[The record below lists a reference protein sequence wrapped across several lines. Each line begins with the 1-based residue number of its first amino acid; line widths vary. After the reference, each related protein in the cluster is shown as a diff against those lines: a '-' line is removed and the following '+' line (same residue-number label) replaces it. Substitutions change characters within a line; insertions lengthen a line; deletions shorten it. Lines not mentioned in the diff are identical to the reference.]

1 MICPIPLCTIVIT
14 TGSRVVLQA
23 AVDNTVCQ
31 YVGVDG
37 KHESD
42 DQVKQLMTILKER
55 ERQVVGDNIVSS
67 IICYYGNRRRG
78 IIKVKMIILQEVGI

>member
-31 YVGVDG
+31 FVSVDSDH
-37 KHESD
+37 KSD
-42 DQVKQLMTILKER
+42 DQVKQLMTILEER
-55 ERQVVGDNIVSS
+55 KRQVVGDDIV
-67 IICYYGNRRRG
+67 
-78 IIKVKMIILQEVGI
+78 

>member
-31 YVGVDG
+31 YVDVDG
-37 KHESD
+37 DHKSD
-42 DQVKQLMTILKER
+42 DQVKQLLTILEER
-55 ERQVVGDNIVSS
+55 KRQVVGDDIV
-67 IICYYGNRRRG
+67 
-78 IIKVKMIILQEVGI
+78 

>member
-31 YVGVDG
+31 YVGVD
-37 KHESD
+37 ESD
-42 DQVKQLMTILKER
+42 YQVKQLLTILKER
-55 ERQVVGDNIVSS
+55 KRQVVGGVIV
-67 IICYYGNRRRG
+67 
-78 IIKVKMIILQEVGI
+78 

>member
-23 AVDNTVCQ
+23 AVDNTVCKS
-31 YVGVDG
+31 VGIDT

-42 DQVKQLMTILKER
+42 DQVKQLKAILKER
-55 ERQVVGDNIVSS
+55 KRQVVGDVIV
-67 IICYYGNRRRG
+67 
-78 IIKVKMIILQEVGI
+78 